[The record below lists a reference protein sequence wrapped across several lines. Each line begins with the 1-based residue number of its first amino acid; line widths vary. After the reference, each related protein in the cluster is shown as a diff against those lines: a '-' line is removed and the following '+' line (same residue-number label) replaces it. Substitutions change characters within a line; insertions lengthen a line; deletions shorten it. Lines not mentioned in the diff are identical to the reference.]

1 MNSNMPIRPA
11 AGPLPLRQPDTSSV
25 TSAREGFGDLL
36 AKTINEVNQK
46 QIDGDQASN
55 KLQVGDAKHLHEVM
69 IAVEE
74 ADLSLR
80 MLVQMRNRAQQ
91 AYDEIMRLQL

>member
-1 MNSNMPIRPA
+1 MNSDMLIRPA
-11 AGPLPLRQPDTSSV
+11 AGALPLRQSDTSSV
-25 TSAREGFGDLL
+25 TKAKDGFGDLL

-46 QIDGDQASN
+46 QIDGDLASN
-55 KLQVGDAKHLHEVM
+55 KLQVGDAKNLHEVM

-74 ADLSLR
+74 ADISLR

-91 AYDEIMRLQL
+91 AYDEILRLQI